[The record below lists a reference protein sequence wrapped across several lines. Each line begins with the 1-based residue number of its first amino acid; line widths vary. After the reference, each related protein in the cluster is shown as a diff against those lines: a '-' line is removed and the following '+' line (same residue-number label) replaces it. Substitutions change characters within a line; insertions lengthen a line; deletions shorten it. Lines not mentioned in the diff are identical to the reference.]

1 VGKKTSS
8 QRDSKNTL
16 RASFPVPLT
25 SFIGR
30 ERELAEVTDS
40 LARTRLLTL
49 IGAGGCGKT
58 RLALQ
63 LSYDTADAF
72 PDGVW
77 AVELA
82 PLSDPTLL
90 PQSVALAL
98 GVQEAP
104 RQSLTE
110 TLSNYLR
117 LKQLLLILDNCEHLR
132 TAIAQ
137 IAQTL
142 LVAAPQLKILA
153 TSREALAL
161 AGETTYLVPSLSL
174 PEAREQSSVDMAS
187 LSELRRYDA
196 PALFIERARV
206 VSFNF
211 SVTQQ
216 NAAAI
221 VRVCQRLDGVP
232 LAIELAAA
240 RARVLT
246 VEQIATRLDDRF
258 NLLTSGNSAVV
269 IPRHQTLR
277 AAIDWS
283 YDSLSAQEQELFCRL
298 SVFAGGFTIEAAEAI
313 CSDEALTPRQVL
325 DQITKLVDKSML
337 MADVTEREARYRL
350 LETIREYAREK
361 LMESSELDKLR
372 KRHLDD
378 FVQFA
383 EQAEP
388 RLRGGEQ
395 VVWLKRVETEYDN
408 LRAALQWALASRD
421 RDAAL
426 RLVGAM
432 FWYWYL
438 RASWSEG
445 QKWLQAALSLDGRD
459 RPQTV
464 QAAEGID
471 AASRLA
477 LAQRAKALYGA
488 GILRFG
494 ETTVRGVPYSTLE
507 ESLHLWRKLDDRWWI
522 AVALKELGYLS
533 VMKGDIPTARAQFEE
548 SVAYA
553 QELEDK
559 WPLAV
564 ALTRL
569 GTALM
574 RVDTTAARPVLEKG
588 VALAR
593 AVGDKSVLAYA
604 LTSFAG
610 LLYLQGDD
618 RAAVRFAEESVS
630 AAREIGSKLEVG
642 LSLNVMGMT
651 LLAVDDPVK
660 AAGSFAEALSLGQ
673 ESGTK
678 VPIAQALGGLGGV
691 AGATGSPQQAAH
703 LLAAAESMLQR
714 MGIDVAAWGG
724 EVALAYKR
732 YMQMARSQLDAS
744 LFSAALQEGR
754 ALTLEQAIEEALT
767 IVAGIQKKTD
777 NVAIKIEA
785 KPRVDLTILAFGPAQ
800 IYRGEQLLTSVDWTY
815 SKARELLF
823 YLLSFNS
830 QTKEQI
836 GLNLWPDSSPAQLRN
851 ALGVRLHHLRRA
863 LGRPDWIV
871 FENNTYAFNRSL
883 TYAFDVEE
891 FDRSIANARQVR
903 NHSPEQAIRHFQEA
917 VKLYRGD
924 FLQDWAEG
932 EWFVMLRTEWKEKYL
947 DALLTLGQLFFVEE
961 QYAQA
966 AATYKQVIEHDNYV
980 EAAHRELM
988 RCYARLGEPGQ
999 ALRHYQ
1005 ELAAL
1010 MRDEL
1015 GSPPAAETTALFER
1029 LRRGK
1034 TV

>member
-1 VGKKTSS
+1 VGKTTSS
-8 QRDSKNTL
+8 QRSSRNTF
-16 RASFPVPLT
+16 RANLPELLT

-30 ERELAEVTDS
+30 ERELADVTDS

-63 LSYDTADAF
+63 LAKDTADAF

-82 PLSDPTLL
+82 PLGDPVLL

-110 TLSNYLR
+110 TLSNH
-117 LKQLLLILDNCEHLR
+117 LKLKHLLLVLDNCEHLR
-132 TAIAQ
+132 TAIARL
-137 IAQTL
+137 AQTL
-142 LVAAPQLKILA
+142 LLAAPDLKILA

-161 AGETTYLVPSLSL
+161 AGEATYLVPSLSL
-174 PEAREQSSVDMAS
+174 PEPQDQSSAGMAS
-187 LSELRRYDA
+187 LAELRRYDA
-196 PALFIERARV
+196 PALFIERAKV

-211 SVTQQ
+211 SVTPQ

-221 VRVCQRLDGVP
+221 VRVCRRLDGVP

-246 VEQIATRLDDRF
+246 VEQIAARLDDRF
-258 NLLTSGNSAVV
+258 NLLTSDNPAVV

-283 YDSLSAQEQELFCRL
+283 YDSLSAQERKLFRRL

-313 CSDEALTPRQVL
+313 CADETLAPRQIL

-350 LETIREYAREK
+350 LETMREYAREK
-361 LMESSELDKLR
+361 LMEASELDTLPKL
-372 KRHLDD
+372 HLDY

-383 EQAEP
+383 ERAEP
-388 RLRGGEQ
+388 KLRSGEQ

-408 LRAALQWALASRD
+408 LRAALQWAHASRD

-445 QKWLQAALSLDGRD
+445 RNWLQDALSVDERD
-459 RPQTV
+459 RSQTI
-464 QAAEGID
+464 QALERND
-471 AASRLA
+471 PASRVA
-477 LAQRAKALYGA
+477 LAQRARALYGA

-507 ESLHLWRKLDDRWWI
+507 ESLQLWRLLEDKWWI
-522 AVALKELGYLS
+522 AVVLKELGYFS
-533 VMKGDIPTARAQFEE
+533 MMKGDIPTARAQFEE
-548 SVAYA
+548 SVALA
-553 QELEDK
+553 QEVEDK

-569 GTALM
+569 GTTLS
-574 RVDTTAARPVLEKG
+574 RVDPVAARPVLEKG
-588 VALAR
+588 VAAAR
-593 AVGDKSVLAYA
+593 AVGDKSILAYA
-604 LTSFAG
+604 LNSMAG

-618 RAAVRFAEESVS
+618 RTAVRFAEESVS

-642 LSLNVMGMT
+642 LSLNVVGMT
-651 LLAVDDPVK
+651 LLTVDDPVK
-660 AAGSFAEALSLGQ
+660 AAGAFAEALSLGQ

-678 VPIAQALGGLGGV
+678 VQIAQALGGLGGV
-691 AGATGSPQQAAH
+691 AGAIGSPIQAAH
-703 LLAAAESMLQR
+703 LLAAAELMLQR
-714 MGIDVAAWGG
+714 IGIDVVAWGG
-724 EVALAYKR
+724 ETALAYSR
-732 YMQMARSQLDAS
+732 YMQLARSQLDEAT
-744 LFSAALQEGR
+744 FTAALQEGR
-754 ALTLEQAIEEALT
+754 GLTPEQAIEEAQS
-767 IVAGIQKKTD
+767 VAAQVQKKTESP
-777 NVAIKIEA
+777 VSESESM
-785 KPRVDLTILAFGPAQ
+785 PRADLTISAFGASQ
-800 IYRGEQLLTSVDWTY
+800 VYRGEQLLTSADWTY
-815 SKARELLF
+815 AKSRELLY
-823 YLLSFNS
+823 YLLSYAAR
-830 QTKEQI
+830 TKEQI
-836 GLNLWPDSSPAQLRN
+836 GLDLWPDVSPAQLRN
-851 ALGVRLHHLRRA
+851 TLGVRLHHLRRA
-863 LGRPDWIV
+863 LGRADWIV

-883 TYAFDVEE
+883 NYWFDVEAFE
-891 FDRSIANARQVR
+891 TYLANARRVR
-903 NHSPEQAIRHFQEA
+903 EHSPEQAIRHFQDA

-924 FLQDWAEG
+924 FVQDWVDG
-932 EWFVMLRTEWKEKYL
+932 EWFVARRAELREKYL
-947 DALLTLGQLFFVEE
+947 DALLTLGQLLFAETN
-961 QYAQA
+961 YAQA
-966 AATYKQVIEHDNYV
+966 AATYRQVIEHDNYV

-988 RCYARLGEPGQ
+988 RCCARLGEPGQ

-1005 ELAAL
+1005 ELVKL

-1015 GSPPAAETTALFER
+1015 GSPPAPETTELFQR
-1029 LRRGK
+1029 LRRGEE
-1034 TV
+1034 V